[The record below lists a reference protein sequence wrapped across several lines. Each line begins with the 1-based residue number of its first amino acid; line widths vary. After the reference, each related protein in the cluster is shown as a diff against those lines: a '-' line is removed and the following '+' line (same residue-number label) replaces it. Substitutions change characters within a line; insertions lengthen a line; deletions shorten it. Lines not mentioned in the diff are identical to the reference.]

1 MPDPSILNLKG
12 KIGNSTELDAIANPS
27 FQRLGMFVRDIEAT
41 TKELSSIWGIDSW
54 ETLEFTPPQSAMR
67 VGSAFKVKLARANLL
82 GLSFHIYA
90 PVDDL
95 DTFAKSSPVWGRFLK
110 RSTGGIQ
117 HICVSVD
124 NWEEVVA
131 KVVERGGKVYKTG
144 SYDGMRWAHVDCEV
158 GNCVVAI
165 EERTQLAAPI
175 EKAVGV
181 SKVKGRV
188 GNSKELDAIANP
200 SLQHIGI
207 YVKDLGAFMRCVTK
221 VWGVDEWETLEFAP
235 PQDTMKAG
243 KAFRLYM
250 ANANLLGVLL
260 HVSQRAEDL
269 DTFGKAV
276 PIWAQ
281 YERTAGEGLYHVC
294 ISVDNWERVVDTVK
308 ARGANLFASSSYEG
322 RRWAH
327 FYCAVSGLNVEIEE
341 RPKPKAKAPT
351 P

>member
-27 FQRLGMFVRDIEAT
+27 LEYLGMLVRNIEAT

-54 ETLEFTPPQSAMR
+54 ETLEFAPPQSAVR
-67 VGSAFKVKLARANLL
+67 IGSAFKVKIAKANLL

-95 DTFAKSSPVWGRFLK
+95 DTFARSSSVWGRFLK

-124 NWEEVVA
+124 NWDEVVA
-131 KVVERGGKVYKTG
+131 KVVERGGKVYKSG
-144 SYDGMRWAHVDCEV
+144 SYDGRRWAHVDGEV
-158 GNCVVAI
+158 GNCVVVI
-165 EERTQLAAPI
+165 EERTQLATTI

-181 SKVKGRV
+181 SKVRGRI
-188 GNSKELDAIANP
+188 GNSRLDAIANP
-200 SLQHIGI
+200 SLQHMGV
-207 YVKDLGAFMRCVTK
+207 YVKDLAAFMRYMTK
-221 VWGVDEWETLEFAP
+221 VWGIDEWETLEFAP
-235 PQDTMKAG
+235 PQETMRTG

-250 ANANLLGVLL
+250 ANANLFGVLL
-260 HVSQRAEDL
+260 HVSQRADDL
-269 DTFGKAV
+269 DTFGRAV
-276 PIWAQ
+276 AVWAQ
-281 YERTAGEGLYHVC
+281 YERTAREGLYHVC
-294 ISVDNWERVVDTVK
+294 ISVNNWEKVVDTVK

-327 FYCAVSGLNVEIEE
+327 FYCPVSNLNVEIEE
-341 RPKPKAKAPT
+341 RVKP
-351 P
+351 

>member
-1 MPDPSILNLKG
+1 MPNPSILNLKG

-27 FQRLGMFVRDIEAT
+27 LQYLGMFVRDIDAT
-41 TKELSSIWGIDSW
+41 AKELSNIWGIDEW
-54 ETLEFTPPQSAMR
+54 ETLEFTPPQSAMQ
-67 VGSAFKVKLARANLL
+67 VGNAFKIKVASVNLL

-90 PVDDL
+90 PVDDV
-95 DTFAKSSPVWGRFLK
+95 DTFAQSSPVWGRFLK

-117 HICVSVD
+117 HMCVTVD

-131 KVVERGGKVYKTG
+131 KVVERGGKVYKSS
-144 SYDGMRWAHVDCEV
+144 SYDGRRWAHVDGEV

-165 EERTQLAAPI
+165 EERFQRGATI

-181 SKVKGRV
+181 SKVKGRI
-188 GNSKELDAIANP
+188 GNSTELDAIANP
-200 SLQHIGI
+200 LLQHMGV
-207 YVKDLGAFMRCVTK
+207 YVKDLDAFMRYMTK
-221 VWGVDEWETLEFAP
+221 VWGIDEWETLEFAP
-235 PQDTMKAG
+235 PQETMKAG

-250 ANANLLGVLL
+250 ANANLFGVLL
-260 HVSQRAEDL
+260 HVSQRADDL

-276 PIWAQ
+276 PVWAQ

-327 FYCAVSGLNVEIEE
+327 FYCPVSNLNVEIEG
-341 RPKPKAKAPT
+341 RPKP
-351 P
+351 